1 MRPQPAT
8 GWTLVV
14 CAVLGLATLSSP
26 VGSSVTFHRE
36 VIDDKHAGDCSALA
50 DLDGNASLDILSGTG
65 LGPDP
70 VGLRAY
76 LRSGAAAG
84 TAGAYAG
91 VELARPASGE
101 AFVGD
106 CPTGDIDGDGDTDA
120 VLVQA
125 PLSAVGLVTSPATIL
140 WLENPAPAA
149 SAAGW
154 SRHVVGQIANGVPLD
169 LAVADLNGDAV
180 LEVISRHG
188 ATLTRWSSASG
199 GWSGQE
205 TTVAAGR
212 GLLAADVDADGDI
225 DLLAGGILAENRAA
239 GDWPLVA
246 LGAPSATA
254 AVGDLDGDGRPEV
267 VLGPFDSSGA
277 LLALRRHPLGAGP
290 WTISVLAG
298 DEGRA
303 VHHLELA
310 DIEGDGDLD
319 VLTAVPNGSLD
330 VSVNRGDTI
339 GAGGWPRLS
348 LDPDGLFAFATGDL
362 DGDGDADV
370 VGSNQAGNAPL
381 VMIRN
386 QTPPPSRQAPPQPV
400 AVAGTPTLQP
410 LGGVGAGTD
419 PSESTTADTA
429 IDLGAAPPLE
439 GVDTGPSPPGEGQPA
454 VALADP
460 GTEGRTDRASRP
472 SGAPAVFGPPS
483 VDGEVGVLP
492 ATLERTRTLQTT
504 RLVLA
509 LAALATLGLV
519 ATGGW
524 LSRRPKRW
532 ANATGQRPA
541 ATDPA
546 TNRDAHGADEPAP
559 EPGPT

>member
-1 MRPQPAT
+1 MRPRPAT

-14 CAVLGLATLSSP
+14 CAVLGLATLGSP

-36 VIDDKHAGDCSALA
+36 VIDDDHSGDCSALA
-50 DLDGNASLDILSGTG
+50 NLDGNASLDILSGTG

-76 LRSGAAAG
+76 LRSGAATG

-91 VELARPASGE
+91 VELARPTSGE

-149 SAAGW
+149 PATGW
-154 SRHVVGQIANGVPLD
+154 SRHVVGQITNGVPLD
-169 LAVADLNGDAV
+169 LAVADLDGDAT

-188 ATLTRWSSASG
+188 ATLTRWSYASG

-239 GDWPLVA
+239 GDWPLMA
-246 LGAPSATA
+246 LGASSATA
-254 AVGDLDGDGRPEV
+254 GVGDLDGDGRPEV

-277 LLALRRHPLGAGP
+277 LLVLRRHPLSAGP

-310 DIEGDGDLD
+310 DIDADGDLD

-330 VSVNRGDTI
+330 VSVNHGDTI
-339 GAGGWPRLS
+339 AAGGWPRLS

-362 DGDGDADV
+362 DEDGDTDV
-370 VGSNQAGNAPL
+370 VGSNHAGNAPL

-386 QTPPPSRQAPPQPV
+386 QTPPPSLQAPPQPV
-400 AVAGTPTLQP
+400 AAAGTPTLQP
-410 LGGVGAGTD
+410 LGGAGAGTD
-419 PSESTTADTA
+419 PSESTTADPAT
-429 IDLGAAPPLE
+429 DLDADPPRE
-439 GVDTGPSPPGEGQPA
+439 GVDTGSSPPGEGQPD
-454 VALADP
+454 VTLADP
-460 GTEGRTDRASRP
+460 GTEGRTDRAERP
-472 SGAPAVFGPPS
+472 WGPAPPAVFGPPS
-483 VDGEVGVLP
+483 VDSEVGVLP

-509 LAALATLGLV
+509 LAALAALALG

-524 LSRRPKRW
+524 LARPRKR
-532 ANATGQRPA
+532 
-541 ATDPA
+541 
-546 TNRDAHGADEPAP
+546 
-559 EPGPT
+559 